1 MLMSAHLLSD
11 LFRRPPLEP
20 ELGESPPLEPELG
33 ESPPLEP
40 ELGESP
46 PLEPELEFPPAG
58 WMQVDEKHVS
68 AMGSLEPDQILDSAP
83 TNQ

>member
-20 ELGESPPLEPELG
+20 ELGESPPLEPEL
-33 ESPPLEP
+33 
-40 ELGESP
+40 
-46 PLEPELEFPPAG
+46 EFPPAG
-58 WMQVDEKHVS
+58 WMQDDEKHVS